1 MSVLMVALG
10 GAAGAVLRYLLGLIP
25 VKEIT
30 SFPFITLIINV
41 LGALLIGSI
50 AAYSARHSVNESL
63 LLFLKIGLCGGFTT
77 FSTFSLETAQLI
89 KSGSIFEAI
98 IYAVLSAVLC
108 ICAVFAAEFVTAR
121 IF

>member
-10 GAAGAVLRYLLGLIP
+10 GAVGAVLRYLLGLIP

-98 IYAVLSAVLC
+98 IYAALSAVLC